1 MRRREFISAA
11 LSGATLV
18 AFLPTRSFGQRAS
31 GTPLIVYLGAGTST
45 TASRYVDAFRA
56 GLAELNLRDGS
67 DIDIRVR
74 MAESRIERLPGLA
87 EETVALRPTMI
98 VAGSSDAAVV
108 VRKLTTSIPI
118 ISGALA
124 NAENL
129 GLVTSYSRPGG
140 NVTGVMPYVAG
151 LPAKQIELLR
161 EVVPTAKKIG
171 LLANLNDP
179 KAGPQRDEMMQAATR
194 LGIAVAVPPLNSPED
209 LGPAVQSLSSDG
221 VDGVVVLETTMLLSA
236 REAIARLFAE
246 RRIPAVY
253 GYREHVAAGGLISY
267 GVDLVWCWRRV
278 ATFAQK
284 ILVGT
289 PPADLPVEFP
299 TKVQMVI
306 NLNTAN
312 ALGLT
317 VPPTLLSRAD
327 EVIE

>member
-1 MRRREFISAA
+1 MRRREFLFAVGSAA
-11 LSGATLV
+11 IAVCGPA
-18 AFLPTRSFGQRAS
+18 RSFGQGATGRR
-31 GTPLIVYLGAGTST
+31 LIVYLGAGTSAT
-45 TASRYVDAFRA
+45 GSRYIDAFRA

-67 DIDIRVR
+67 DIEIRVR
-74 MAESRIERLPGLA
+74 MAESRVERLPGLA
-87 EETVALRPTMI
+87 EEAVSMNPALI

-108 VRKLTTSIPI
+108 VKKLTSSIPI

-124 NAENL
+124 DAQNL
-129 GLVTSYSRPGG
+129 GLVKSDARPGG
-140 NVTGVMPYVAG
+140 NVTGVSPYLTG

-161 EVVPTAKKIG
+161 EIVPKAAKIG

-179 KAGPQRDEMMQAATR
+179 KAGPQRDEMMQAATG
-194 LGIAVAVPPLNSPED
+194 LGLAVVVPPLIGPED
-209 LGPAVQSLSSDG
+209 LGGAVQVLSSEG
-221 VDGVVVLETTMLLSA
+221 VDGVAVLETTMLLSA
-236 REAIARLFAE
+236 RDQIARLIAD

-284 ILVGT
+284 ILGGT

-299 TKVQMVI
+299 TKVQMAI
-306 NLNTAN
+306 NLKTAR
-312 ALGLT
+312 ALGVT
-317 VPPTLLSRAD
+317 IPPTLLTRAD

>member
-1 MRRREFISAA
+1 MRRRDFFSAVG
-11 LSGATLV
+11 GAAIATCF
-18 AFLPTRSFGQRAS
+18 AARSLGQGAS
-31 GTPLIVYLGAGTST
+31 GRPLIVYLGAGTSA
-45 TASRYVDAFRA
+45 TASRYIDAFRA
-56 GLAELNLRDGS
+56 GLAELGLRDGT
-67 DIDIRVR
+67 DIEVRVLL
-74 MAESRIERLPGLA
+74 AESRIERLPGLA
-87 EETVALRPTMI
+87 EEAVGLRPALI

-108 VRKLTTSIPI
+108 VKKLTASIPI

-161 EVVPTAKKIG
+161 EVVPKATKIA
-171 LLANLNDP
+171 LLANLYDP

-194 LGIAVAVPPLNSPED
+194 LGIAVSVPPVN
-209 LGPAVQSLSSDG
+209 GPDDIGATVQSLSTEG

-236 REAIARLFAE
+236 RDQIAKLFAE

-253 GYREHVAAGGLISY
+253 GYREHVVAGGLISY

-278 ATFAQK
+278 ATHAQK
-284 ILVGT
+284 ILGGT
-289 PPADLPVEFP
+289 APADLPVEFP
-299 TKVQMVI
+299 TKVQMAI
-306 NLNTAN
+306 NLKTARE
-312 ALGLT
+312 LGIT
-317 VPPTLLSRAD
+317 VPPTILARAD

>member
-1 MRRREFISAA
+1 MRRRDFISAVGSA
-11 LSGATLV
+11 AVATCLT
-18 AFLPTRSFGQRAS
+18 AKSFGQRAS
-31 GTPLIVYLGAGTST
+31 GNPLIVYLGAGTSA
-45 TASRYVDAFRA
+45 TASRYIDAFRA
-56 GLAELNLRDGS
+56 GLAELGLRDGT

-74 MAESRIERLPGLA
+74 LAESRVERLPGLA
-87 EETVALRPTMI
+87 EEAVALRPALI

-108 VRKLTTSIPI
+108 VRKLTASIPI

-161 EVVPTAKKIG
+161 EIVPKAMKIG
-171 LLANLNDP
+171 LLANLYDP
-179 KAGPQRDEMMQAATR
+179 KAEPQREEMMQAATR
-194 LGIAVAVPPLNSPED
+194 LGIAVTVPPLNGPED
-209 LGPAVQSLSSDG
+209 LGAAVQSLSSQG

-236 REAIARLFAE
+236 RDHVAKLVAD

-278 ATFAQK
+278 ATHAQK
-284 ILVGT
+284 ILRGAS
-289 PPADLPVEFP
+289 PADLPVEFP
-299 TKVQMVI
+299 TKIQMAI
-306 NLNTAN
+306 NLKTAN
-312 ALGLT
+312 ALGVT
-317 VPPTLLSRAD
+317 IPPTLLARAD